1 MNRHLEKGRRSSLE
15 ERPDAAKQA
24 YGAKLTPNQ
33 SRVGQHIASGDRAFY
48 QVPMSNDCSGIPCRF
63 GRKRCATCW
72 LYDLKP

>member
-24 YGAKLTPNQ
+24 HRAKLTPNQ
-33 SRVGQHIASGDRAFY
+33 SGVGQHIASADHAFY
-48 QVPMSNDCSGIPCRF
+48 QVPMSNDCSGISRRF
-63 GRKRCATCW
+63 GRKRCATRW